1 MQICKMRAFGVHVT
15 QQQFIQV
22 KQKKGL
28 IFSCGGGQTRE
39 KVIQRGCGDSVLG
52 EIQNPAGHS
61 PEQLQAREYALK
73 KYLKL
78 LHLPSGRLDFS
89 SFFQNIKHYIKHCFL
104 RIFSFLHT

>member
-22 KQKKGL
+22 KQKEGL
-28 IFSCGGGQTRE
+28 IFSCRGGQTRE

-73 KYLKL
+73 KVFKAT
-78 LHLPSGRLDFS
+78 SS
-89 SFFQNIKHYIKHCFL
+89 SFGKACFF
-104 RIFSFLHT
+104 IFLSKY

>member
-1 MQICKMRAFGVHVT
+1 MQICKMRACGIHVT

-22 KQKKGL
+22 KQKEGL

-61 PEQLQAREYALK
+61 PEHALK
-73 KYLKL
+73 KVFKAT
-78 LHLPSGRLDFS
+78 SS
-89 SFFQNIKHYIKHCFL
+89 SFGKACFF
-104 RIFSFLHT
+104 IFLSKY